1 MFWHGERRKGL
12 HPRPCGEEKL
22 PDAISHSEA
31 QNTHHWWN
39 IRMIINEISN
49 KSKQTSSYRKEQFR
63 YASVAWKEVTTTVFS
78 LSYKKMRLFKAKNS
92 LFPTTETWDININF
106 KLMRS
111 YKIFVLF
118 YLANYSMFIFFNLK
132 LKKYT
137 QKSILR
143 SRWST

>member
-1 MFWHGERRKGL
+1 
-12 HPRPCGEEKL
+12 
-22 PDAISHSEA
+22 
-31 QNTHHWWN
+31 
-39 IRMIINEISN
+39 MIINEISN

-63 YASVAWKEVTTTVFS
+63 YASVAWKEVTMTVFW
-78 LSYKKMRLFKAKNS
+78 LSYKKTRLFKAKNS
-92 LFPTTETWDININF
+92 LFPTTETWDINMNF

-137 QKSILR
+137 QKSILWGVGEVP
-143 SRWST
+143 RWHFVEFKLFSIYLEKAAYIFSTF